1 MDNNKLPNP
10 RLLGAIYFSLL
21 AVIATLVVDKLLYVV
36 GKEQFLPTAEA
47 LLLAVIVA
55 ACFGALFAKRIL
67 HSDAPYRLHVFFWAV
82 LMVVLALPVY
92 DLGFLFLLKK
102 HALTS
107 FANENLS
114 ALLSLYL
121 FILAYSFIL
130 AGLWLPIVAGISA
143 IYLRTYLAS
152 YLMHSL
158 YKLQREVHHLDVP
171 EEPNSK
177 EPRASTQVEVHG
189 KDTE

>member
-36 GKEQFLPTAEA
+36 GKEQILPTAEA
-47 LLLAVIVA
+47 LLLAVMVA

-67 HSDAPYRLHVFFWAV
+67 YSVAPYRLHVFFWAV
-82 LMVVLALPVY
+82 LMVVLAIPVY
-92 DLGFLFLLKK
+92 DLGLFFLLKK
-102 HALTS
+102 HAVTG
-107 FANENLS
+107 FANESFS

-130 AGLWLPIVAGISA
+130 AGLWLAVVAGISA

-158 YKLQREVHHLDVP
+158 HKLQRDVHHLDVP
-171 EEPNSK
+171 EEPNNQ
-177 EPRASTQVEVHG
+177 EPPASTQVEVHG